1 HGGFHPSGS
10 GFQVGKL
17 DSLELTG
24 GNRRLKFQLR
34 LGHRRLVTF
43 PWAVFNARRDP
54 ALASLH
60 KRRRQVDRS
69 CA

>member
-34 LGHRRLVTF
+34 LGHRRVDQPRQFVRRGRHGLGLVHAGVQ
-43 PWAVFNARRDP
+43 P
-54 ALASLH
+54 L
-60 KRRRQVDRS
+60 
-69 CA
+69 